1 MIILQLRHHFSTLI
15 HEIHTLS
22 TIFIDFNLI
31 SKTHKNLQ
39 QTDQSLQ
46 NYILKIIEG

>member
-1 MIILQLRHHFSTLI
+1 MIIQQLRRHFSTLI

-31 SKTHKNLQ
+31 PKFLKTTTTINFYELQ
-39 QTDQSLQ
+39 LDI
-46 NYILKIIEG
+46 NEG